1 MINIFDL
8 HNDYFTELKNNKQ
21 KTKYIKK
28 CKKQNVSNVLSA
40 VWTSKMSECEALDN
54 IRKARE
60 FAEKN
65 CLKFAI
71 EDLHFCNR
79 NNLNHIIQMN
89 PEYIGLT
96 WNYENKLACGSL
108 EYGGM
113 TKLGVKIAKKIEESN
128 IQIDTAHLNESSFLT
143 FSNLTQKPILC
154 SHTAVHTLTN
164 NPRNLKDYQIKI
176 IQESG
181 GLVGVCMVAN
191 FLSDEKKVTVS
202 DIARHIDYLVSRFSI
217 DIVALGTDFYGTTN
231 LPKGIKDYKSLLK
244 LQQRLEFLGYTQNS
258 IDKIFY
264 INAQRFFQN
273 CHK

>member
-176 IQESG
+176 IEEYKG
-181 GLVGVCMVAN
+181 IIGLCFVKD
-191 FLSDEKKVTVS
+191 FITKEKRCNIN
-202 DIARHIDYLVSRFSI
+202 DLLNHITYFTNKFSI
-217 DIVALGTDFYGTTN
+217 KCLCIGSDFYGTKN
-231 LPKGIKDYKSLLK
+231 LPKGIKNYKSLNKIQSK
-244 LQQRLEFLGYTQNS
+244 LTTYGFSNNAIR
-258 IDKIFY
+258 KIY
-264 INAQRFFQN
+264 YKNADRFFKEN
-273 CHK
+273 I